1 MVKEKFQALR
11 EILLKEDDLVNFN
24 EIYRSGPD
32 LYFYK
37 RVMDVNFSSKSIEE
51 FLGNNYHIELLYATL
66 VSWDMNSRR
75 AKMDYFDK
83 FKESILSQKE
93 KLKLLWKEQI
103 TAITDVEEIL
113 GTVGEIYD
121 GLCLM
126 KTEKRLVSNSKV
138 LHYILPKLLMPMD
151 GKNTLMYFYDNIT
164 ESRKKYTE
172 IIRGSFEL
180 ISEMGK
186 DAGYYLDREWN
197 RTIPKVLDNAII
209 LRNNKSVKKTRS

>member
-1 MVKEKFQALR
+1 MIRGRFQALR
-11 EILLKEDDLVNFN
+11 ETLLRKDDLANFN

-37 RVMDVNFSSKSIEE
+37 RVMDVNSGSKSIEE
-51 FLGNNYHIELLYATL
+51 FLGNDYHLELLYATL

-75 AKMDYFDK
+75 AKMEYFDK

-93 KLKLLWKEQI
+93 KLKPLWKEQI
-103 TAITDVEEIL
+103 TAITDIDEIL
-113 GTVGEIYD
+113 DTVGEIYD

-126 KTEKRLVSNSKV
+126 KTGKRLVSNSKA
-138 LHYILPKLLMPMD
+138 LHFILPELLMPMD
-151 GKNTLMYFYDNIT
+151 GKNTLIYFYNNIT
-164 ESRKKYTE
+164 ESRKKYLE

-180 ISEMGK
+180 IREMGK
-186 DAGYYLDREWN
+186 DAGYYLDTEWN

-209 LRNNKSVKKTRS
+209 LKNNKSIKKTRS